1 MCHLLHVLTN
11 MYKHVNLMK
20 LVIIILTYTDGQ
32 VGSSDIP
39 VTETETHTEMISF
52 SKTDT

>member
-32 VGSSDIP
+32 VIP